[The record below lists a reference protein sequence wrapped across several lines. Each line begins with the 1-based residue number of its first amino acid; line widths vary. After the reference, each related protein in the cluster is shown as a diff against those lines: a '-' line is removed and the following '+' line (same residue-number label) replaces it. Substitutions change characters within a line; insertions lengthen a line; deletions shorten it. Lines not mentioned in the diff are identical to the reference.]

1 MVTSAYR
8 RGSGEPVLLLHGFT
22 LSHHVWHRVADDLA
36 SDYDVLALTM
46 PGHWGGPRL
55 RWRDLGVTG
64 IADGIERHL
73 DEMGW
78 DTCHVV
84 GSSLGGQVAFELARR
99 GRARSVAGINPGG
112 GWKRFSRIEFRVGF
126 GFVAQ
131 FPLMALARVLGDRA
145 AASAFFQRPVIAN
158 CSHDVSRVDPDD
170 ATNVIRAVSHCP
182 VYLPILLAFLRDGP
196 IRELD
201 RIAVPTSLILGN
213 TTPSWRGTPACSV
226 SSTNCPARSRR
237 SCCRVSGTSRC
248 SRTRMSWRERCA
260 RISRGHWGGMVPRDV
275 GPRSVRTSGVGITT
289 KTASSQPG
297 CAARRRT
304 SASGRR
310 RGAT

>member
-1 MVTSAYR
+1 MVTSAYH

-22 LSHHVWHRVADDLA
+22 LSHHAWHRVADDLA

-55 RWRDLGVTG
+55 RWRDLGITG

-84 GSSLGGQVAFELARR
+84 GNSLGGQVAFELARR

-196 IRELD
+196 LRELD
-201 RIAVPTSLILGN
+201 RIAVPTSLILGEHD
-213 TTPSWRGTPACSV
+213 TFL
-226 SSTNCPARSRR
+226 ARDTCMQRF
-237 SCCRVSGTSRC
+237 VDELSG
-248 SRTRMSWRERCA
+248 EVEE
-260 RISRGHWGGMVPRDV
+260 IVLP
-275 GPRSVRTSGVGITT
+275 GVGHIPMLEDPDVV
-289 KTASSQPG
+289 AG
-297 CAARRRT
+297 AVRAHLARALGWDGAA
-304 SASGRR
+304 
-310 RGAT
+310 

>member
-55 RWRDLGVTG
+55 RWRDLGITG

-84 GSSLGGQVAFELARR
+84 GNSLGGQVAFELARR

-131 FPLMALARVLGDRA
+131 FPLMALAR
-145 AASAFFQRPVIAN
+145 
-158 CSHDVSRVDPDD
+158 
-170 ATNVIRAVSHCP
+170 
-182 VYLPILLAFLRDGP
+182 
-196 IRELD
+196 
-201 RIAVPTSLILGN
+201 
-213 TTPSWRGTPACSV
+213 CSV
-226 SSTNCPARSRR
+226 TVPPRVRSSSDPS
-237 SCCRVSGTSRC
+237 
-248 SRTRMSWRERCA
+248 SRT
-260 RISRGHWGGMVPRDV
+260 
-275 GPRSVRTSGVGITT
+275 
-289 KTASSQPG
+289 
-297 CAARRRT
+297 AATT
-304 SASGRR
+304 SAG
-310 RGAT
+310 